1 METTAQKNVV
11 AALMAPTVTMSLER
25 VLVAVHM
32 GTRGHCV
39 IRVSDFSLHS
49 HYKLNRKSF
58 T

>member
-1 METTAQKNVV
+1 MGTTAQKSVV

-25 VLVAVHM
+25 VRMAVHL
-32 GTRGHCV
+32 GTQGHCV

-49 HYKLNRKSF
+49 HYKLNRKSL